1 MAKTPDQK
9 KTGNAAERPT
19 YRTHIDIPE
28 SRRTPLVA
36 LLNQQLADMLDLFT
50 QIKQAHWNVKG
61 IHFIA
66 LHELFD
72 KLAEEAED
80 HTDDLAERATTLG
93 GVALGT
99 ARMAA
104 AYSRLPDFPGV
115 GIEGSEALAGLIER
129 FAQVAASTR
138 AAIETAGELKD
149 ADTADLFTEISR
161 DLDKSLWFLEAHL
174 QA

>member
-1 MAKTPDQK
+1 MAKTQSADR
-9 KTGNAAERPT
+9 AS
-19 YRTHIDIPE
+19 YRTHIDIPPA
-28 SRRTPLVA
+28 RRAPLVA
-36 LLNQQLADMLDLFT
+36 LLNQQLADTLDLFT

-61 IHFIA
+61 MHFIA

-80 HTDDLAERATTLG
+80 YTDDLAERATTLG

-104 AYSRLPDFPGV
+104 QNSRLPEFPGAGV
-115 GIEGSEALAGLIER
+115 EGSEALAGLIER
-129 FAQVAASTR
+129 FALLAASTR
-138 AAIETAGELKD
+138 AAIDEADDLGDK
-149 ADTADLFTEISR
+149 DTADLFTEISR
-161 DLDKSLWFLEAHL
+161 GLDKNLWFLEAHL